1 MIHQTIKEQLKDA
14 MRAMDA
20 ILLSTIRGLLT
31 AFTNE
36 MIAKGLNDEF
46 LTDEQV
52 ITIIKRQVKQR
63 NEAIEQ
69 FTKGSR
75 NDLAD
80 KEKLELEIL
89 KKYLP
94 EEMSEGDIKVIA
106 EKKKAE
112 LNVTDKT
119 KLGVLVGA
127 VMKKTKGKADG
138 NVVKKIVEA
147 LFV

>member
-1 MIHQTIKEQLKDA
+1 
-14 MRAMDA
+14 MRAKDA

-94 EEMSEGDIKVIA
+94 EEMSEGDIKAIA

-127 VMKKTKGKADG
+127 VMKETKGKADG

>member
-14 MRAMDA
+14 MRAKDTL
-20 ILLSTIRGLLT
+20 LLSTIRGLLT

-36 MIAKGLNDEF
+36 MIAKGVNDEF

-69 FTKGSR
+69 FTKGGR

-119 KLGVLVGA
+119 KLGVLVGV
-127 VMKKTKGKADG
+127 VMKETKGKADG
-138 NVVKKIVEA
+138 SVVKKIVEA